1 MDVFNIKARK
11 IKPKKTLL
19 KHKLGTS
26 AQKAPKMGTKFSM
39 GNDSKLGFSAWF

>member
-1 MDVFNIKARK
+1 MDVFNIKAKK

-26 AQKAPKMGTKFSM
+26 VLSRHQKWVLDCQWAMIP
-39 GNDSKLGFSAWF
+39 N

>member
-19 KHKLGTS
+19 RHKL
-26 AQKAPKMGTKFSM
+26 GTKFSM
-39 GNDSKLGFSAWF
+39 GNDSKLGFNA